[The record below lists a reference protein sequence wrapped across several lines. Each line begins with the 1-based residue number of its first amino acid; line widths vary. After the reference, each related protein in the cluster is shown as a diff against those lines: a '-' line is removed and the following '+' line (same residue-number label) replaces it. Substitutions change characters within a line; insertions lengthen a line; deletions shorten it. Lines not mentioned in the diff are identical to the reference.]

1 MLVLRYSR
9 SMNLT
14 NLKRHPRTFS
24 RLFGIT
30 PEQFNQLVVTVEPA
44 WWKAETKRLNKIH
57 RIHRRKVTKGGGRQ
71 YALTLE
77 KNIAMLLLYA
87 RSYVNH
93 VFLATIFNVHESRVC
108 TYFARMRP
116 CVEQVFDIPTKKAD
130 LREEEIFKLVV
141 DATEQQTERRDTG
154 SGYSGK
160 KKQETIKTQIV
171 VTKKG
176 RIMHSSESVPGNI
189 HDKKLYDRSKI
200 KLPDNAKG
208 DLAYLGTNIT
218 IPHKSSKLHSLTKT
232 QRCFNERHSR
242 ARIIVE
248 HVFASLK
255 NWHILRDRF
264 RGHLTNY
271 HSYFA
276 IVCGLHNLA
285 RV

>member
-1 MLVLRYSR
+1 
-9 SMNLT
+9 MNLT
-14 NLKRHPRTFS
+14 KLKAHRSTFS
-24 RLFGIT
+24 NLFGID
-30 PEQFNQLVVTVEPA
+30 PEKFDELVAKVEPL
-44 WWKAETKRLNKIH
+44 WQKSETKRLNALH
-57 RIHRRKVTKGGGRQ
+57 RTRRRKIKKGSGRP

-77 KNIAMLLLYA
+77 ESIAMLLLYA
-87 RSYVNH
+87 RTYVNH
-93 VFLATIFNVHESRVC
+93 VFLGALFDIHDSAVC
-108 TYFARMRP
+108 TYFARVRP
-116 CVEQVFDIPTKKAD
+116 SVESVFDIPTRKAD
-130 LREEEIFKLVV
+130 LREEEILKLVV
-141 DATEQQTERRDTG
+141 DATEQQTERRKNG

-176 RIMHSSESVPGNI
+176 KIVHISDSVPGNV
-189 HDKKLYDRSKI
+189 HDKKLFDQSKA
-200 KLPDNAKG
+200 KLPDDAKG

-232 QRCFNERHSR
+232 QQRFNEHHSR
-242 ARIIVE
+242 NRIVVE

-255 NWHILRDRF
+255 NWHILADRF

-271 HSYFA
+271 HSYFS